1 MWKEKD
7 MAMDLLDAH
16 RVSPF
21 ENTSPS
27 IQRRAA
33 VLAGLLACMPAL
45 GWAQAPQW
53 PTKPVKIVVPFAP
66 GGNTDSIARIMAE
79 RLTQSLG
86 QSVVVDNK
94 VGAGGGIA
102 AEFVAKAAPDGYTLL
117 MAAMP
122 VMAILPAISK
132 TNYDPVRDFVP
143 ISNVGSNP
151 FVMGVHKSVAANNVQ
166 ELVALAR
173 KNPGKYNYASGGS
186 GSVSHLSA
194 ALFVN
199 RAQIDMTHVSYKG
212 GAPAVTDLL
221 AGNVQMYFGNFSELV
236 PHLAGG
242 NIRLIGVS
250 SEKRSSQL
258 PQVATIA
265 ESGFA
270 GFRTVTWNGLMA
282 PAGTPPAVV
291 QRVADAV
298 KEALAAEGM
307 AARLQQI
314 GVDAIGSTPRELAD
328 TLRADMAI
336 WSEAAKA
343 AKLKME

>member
-1 MWKEKD
+1 
-7 MAMDLLDAH
+7 
-16 RVSPF
+16 
-21 ENTSPS
+21 
-27 IQRRAA
+27 
-33 VLAGLLACMPAL
+33 
-45 GWAQAPQW
+45 
-53 PTKPVKIVVPFAP
+53 
-66 GGNTDSIARIMAE
+66 MAE
-79 RLTQSLG
+79 RLTQNLG
-86 QSVVVDNK
+86 QSVLVENK

-102 AEFVAKAAPDGYTLL
+102 AEFVGKAAPDGYTLL

-122 VMAILPAISK
+122 VMAILPAINK

-151 FVMGVHKSVAANNVQ
+151 FVMGVHKSVPVNNVQ

-194 ALFVN
+194 ALFIN
-199 RAQIDMTHVSYKG
+199 RAQIDMTHISYKG

-265 ESGFA
+265 ESGFT

-282 PAGTPPAVV
+282 PAGTPVTVV

-298 KEALAAEGM
+298 KEVLASEGM
-307 AARLQQI
+307 TARLQQI
-314 GVDAIGSTPRELAD
+314 GVDAIGRTPREFAD
-328 TLRADMAI
+328 TLRADIAI

>member
-1 MWKEKD
+1 MKSF
-7 MAMDLLDAH
+7 DAH
-16 RVSPF
+16 RL
-21 ENTSPS
+21 SPS
-27 IQRRAA
+27 VKLALLQ
-33 VLAGLLACMPAL
+33 LLCAGLLLSLLAFFPGMAF
-45 GWAQAPQW
+45 AQAPTW
-53 PTKPVKIVVPFAP
+53 PAKPIKILVPFAP

-79 RLTQSLG
+79 RLTQNLG
-86 QSVVVDNK
+86 QSVLVENK

-102 AEFVAKAAPDGYTLL
+102 AEFVGKAAPDGYTLL

-122 VMAILPAISK
+122 VMAILPAINK

-151 FVMGVHKSVAANNVQ
+151 FVMGVHKSVPVNNVQ

-194 ALFVN
+194 ALFIN
-199 RAQIDMTHVSYKG
+199 RAQIDMTHISYKG

-265 ESGFA
+265 ESGFT

-282 PAGTPPAVV
+282 PAGTPVTVV

-298 KEALAAEGM
+298 KEVLASEGM
-307 AARLQQI
+307 TARLQQI
-314 GVDAIGSTPRELAD
+314 GVDAIGSTPREFAD
-328 TLRADMAI
+328 TLRADIAI